1 MGTPRRVME
10 IARRKVVTA
19 HPDDPLSAIA
29 KSMVDHWI
37 SSVVIVDNG
46 KPVGIVTDGIIFRLI
61 AKKRNPL
68 KLVAR
73 DVMAHPVRTIH
84 GDISLEDAECIFIES
99 KVSRLI
105 IVDAKGQLKGI
116 ISKKDVDR
124 FGAYSLAEKLCKSR
138 HDVLD

>member
-1 MGTPRRVME
+1 MSLPKHVME
-10 IARRKVVTA
+10 IARTKVITA
-19 HPDDPLSAIA
+19 HPDDPLSTIA

-37 SSVVIVDNG
+37 SSVVIVEER

-61 AKKRNPL
+61 AKERNPL
-68 KLVAR
+68 KLAAK
-73 DVMAHPVRTIH
+73 DVMAHPVHTIH
-84 GDISLEDAECIFIES
+84 GNISLEEAEDIFIKS

-105 IVDAKGQLKGI
+105 IVDEKGQLKGI

-138 HDVLD
+138 HDILD